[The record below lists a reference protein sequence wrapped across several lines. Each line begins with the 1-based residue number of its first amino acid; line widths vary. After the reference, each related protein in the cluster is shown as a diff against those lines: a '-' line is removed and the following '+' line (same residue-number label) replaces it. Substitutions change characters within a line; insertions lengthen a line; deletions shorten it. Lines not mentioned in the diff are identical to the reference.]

1 MFLFANLLL
10 LALFAAAACDLWLG
24 VRRAAAGPGR
34 LGRALQNLWRQEH
47 LLFGGWGGGW
57 RTRAGAVL
65 FCVGLGAYEL
75 SVAFCNSMARDA
87 WPWVQGVLSPL
98 LDGVAFG
105 CFGLKILL
113 GTRYNWRQLGLAG
126 ALYFIARWVHFNAH
140 NIWWIG
146 LVVAV
151 LAAKDLPLKK
161 PLTVFVAVGAAAML
175 LVAGLNAAGALPPPP
190 DLATERNVY
199 ESRSTYGYGHPNTF
213 GGLLFGL
220 LLAWTMLRSRRPR
233 WVDAGLVAALSV
245 FLLMGPASR
254 SAGLAGLALAA
265 GLALCRL
272 WGRRPLPRPLPWLG
286 AAVVPA
292 MAAVSYLLPLLFV
305 KVGPWWSDL
314 SPAWLSRLDS
324 MLNGRLSMIWCAYR
338 LFPIKIAG
346 QPLQDWPAL
355 DNSFLFTF
363 YQFGPVVALLLAVG
377 LMIALWGYARRGEPV
392 LLVCLVVMLIYAF
405 MECQSFHLTTNPA
418 ALLLAGVVFAL
429 PLRRW
434 GAADCSP
441 QDS

>member
-47 LLFGGWGGGW
+47 LLFGGWGGGL

-199 ESRSTYGYGHPNTF
+199 ESRST
-213 GGLLFGL
+213 
-220 LLAWTMLRSRRPR
+220 
-233 WVDAGLVAALSV
+233 
-245 FLLMGPASR
+245 
-254 SAGLAGLALAA
+254 
-265 GLALCRL
+265 
-272 WGRRPLPRPLPWLG
+272 
-286 AAVVPA
+286 
-292 MAAVSYLLPLLFV
+292 
-305 KVGPWWSDL
+305 
-314 SPAWLSRLDS
+314 
-324 MLNGRLSMIWCAYR
+324 
-338 LFPIKIAG
+338 
-346 QPLQDWPAL
+346 
-355 DNSFLFTF
+355 
-363 YQFGPVVALLLAVG
+363 
-377 LMIALWGYARRGEPV
+377 
-392 LLVCLVVMLIYAF
+392 
-405 MECQSFHLTTNPA
+405 
-418 ALLLAGVVFAL
+418 
-429 PLRRW
+429 
-434 GAADCSP
+434 
-441 QDS
+441 

>member
-1 MFLFANLLL
+1 
-10 LALFAAAACDLWLG
+10 
-24 VRRAAAGPGR
+24 
-34 LGRALQNLWRQEH
+34 
-47 LLFGGWGGGW
+47 
-57 RTRAGAVL
+57 
-65 FCVGLGAYEL
+65 
-75 SVAFCNSMARDA
+75 MA
-87 WPWVQGVLSPL
+87 
-98 LDGVAFG
+98 
-105 CFGLKILL
+105 
-113 GTRYNWRQLGLAG
+113 T
-126 ALYFIARWVHFNAH
+126 
-140 NIWWIG
+140 
-146 LVVAV
+146 
-151 LAAKDLPLKK
+151 
-161 PLTVFVAVGAAAML
+161 
-175 LVAGLNAAGALPPPP
+175 
-190 DLATERNVY
+190 ATP
-199 ESRSTYGYGHPNTF
+199 TP
-213 GGLLFGL
+213 
-220 LLAWTMLRSRRPR
+220 
-233 WVDAGLVAALSV
+233 
-245 FLLMGPASR
+245 

-418 ALLLAGVVFAL
+418 ALLLAGAVFAL

-434 GAADCSP
+434 GAAEPCP
-441 QDS
+441 QDT